1 MNDNESPQDGLPAV
15 QPSYS
20 SPTTHRSNRRLLVV
34 AGFVGVALVVAA
46 ALVFLRLT
54 GDEPTAQEQFRD
66 IAKRIEAKLGEVA
79 AEREVEVEDYSFEVI
94 EEIYGE
100 ERERYPWL
108 GRIDIRWK
116 VPDDP
121 TAAHFEP
128 ASATYRW
135 FEPGR
140 RWEYHDYQEGKSGDA
155 EWVLREEDIEQVFRK
170 GSPQAKRMR
179 YEYCRVEF
187 LSESEETVEMMGWN
201 DAIVFKHTGA
211 PLIWQLQVVRRT
223 AGKDGTETVLASGS
237 NRLSA
242 TDVPPDARASIGYPG
257 YQGKGIVAIPDMWKD
272 DRGLPMRLFWR
283 VGYAETPGS
292 SPFRSSERSWHLPE
306 TGYDA
311 REGVSRPPSVTLRSG
326 QTKKYEISY
335 YMSDSPRSE
344 RESVD
349 FALRMTCVDE
359 AMFHEQIEVPD

>member
-1 MNDNESPQDGLPAV
+1 
-15 QPSYS
+15 
-20 SPTTHRSNRRLLVV
+20 VV
-34 AGFVGVALVVAA
+34 AGVALVVGA
-46 ALVFLRLT
+46 ALVIWRLT
-54 GDEPTAQEQFRD
+54 SGEPTAEEEFRD
-66 IAKRIEAKLGEVA
+66 IAKRIERKLGEVA
-79 AEREVEVEDYSFEVI
+79 AERELELEDYSFEVI

-116 VPDDP
+116 VPDANDH
-121 TAAHFEP
+121 TTAHFEP

-135 FEPGR
+135 FAPSR
-140 RWEYHDYQEGKSGDA
+140 RWGYHDYQESKSEDA
-155 EWVLREEDIEQVFRK
+155 EWGLREEEIERVFRK
-170 GSPQAKRMR
+170 GFPQAKRIR

-187 LSESEETVEMMGWN
+187 LSESEETLEMMGWK

-211 PLIWQLQVVRRT
+211 PLIWELQVLRRT
-223 AGKDGTETVLASGS
+223 AGEDGEEIVLASGT

-257 YQGKGIVAIPDMWKD
+257 YQGKGIVAIPDMRRD

-283 VGYAETPGS
+283 VGYESPAVSKCLS
-292 SPFRSSERSWHLPE
+292 SGRSWHPPE
-306 TGYDA
+306 IGYDA
-311 REGVSRPPSVTLRSG
+311 WEGVSRPPSVTLRSG

-349 FALRMTCVDE
+349 FVLRMTCVDQDE
-359 AMFHEQIEVPD
+359 FGKQAEVSD